1 VVSKAWL
8 DFRLAVELNFTNFKL
23 ALERLSFLVE
33 TIHTNSLSLQPL
45 TNSGFSFIINRL
57 ISYWWAEKK
66 EMKKIIVAIDGFS
79 SCGKSTMAKELAR
92 EAGYI
97 YVDTGAMYRAVSL
110 FCLQNGWMT
119 ETDINSEELKKQI
132 QSIRIEFKT
141 NAEGKSETYL
151 NGKNVENEIR
161 TLEVANGASRVSTL
175 GFVRRELVRQQQLMG
190 FEKGIVMDGRDI
202 GTVVFPQ
209 AELKIFLTA
218 SPEIRAKRRTDEM
231 KAKDEVVDYE
241 EVLANVKERDDR
253 DQNRAESPLRKA
265 EDAVIIDNSFLTH
278 EEQRDILRTLFTKK
292 TLD

>member
-1 VVSKAWL
+1 
-8 DFRLAVELNFTNFKL
+8 
-23 ALERLSFLVE
+23 
-33 TIHTNSLSLQPL
+33 
-45 TNSGFSFIINRL
+45 
-57 ISYWWAEKK
+57 
-66 EMKKIIVAIDGFS
+66 MKKIIVAIDGFS

-119 ETDINSEELKKQI
+119 ETDMNTAVIEKHI
-132 QSIRIEFKT
+132 QSIRIEFRP
-141 NAEGKSETYL
+141 NAEGKADTYL
-151 NGKNVENEIR
+151 NGKNVESEIR

-190 FEKGIVMDGRDI
+190 VQKGIVMDGRDI

-218 SPEIRAKRRTDEM
+218 SPEVRAQRRFDEM
-231 KAKDEVVDYE
+231 KAKGEIVDYN

-265 EDAVIIDNSFLTH
+265 VDSVVIDNSNLTRD
-278 EEQRDILRTLFTKK
+278 EQREILFRLFSEK
-292 TLD
+292 TI